1 MIVVLHV
8 MYAPL
13 LFMGNTFY
21 EWGRCRYQHLYA
33 RFCDS
38 YCTHVAFTA
47 MISDLLYK
55 TIKAG
60 NILTTRIWFTNIFA
74 ENYNG
79 IHHHI
84 IKFYIPVIKVS
95 LSNSGNST
103 SSTLGFLSQQ

>member
-1 MIVVLHV
+1 MNEVDVDI
-8 MYAPL
+8 
-13 LFMGNTFY
+13 NTYMHAFVI
-21 EWGRCRYQHLYA
+21 HTV
-33 RFCDS
+33 
-38 YCTHVAFTA
+38 THVAFTA

-60 NILTTRIWFTNIFA
+60 NILTTRICFTNIFA

-95 LSNSGNST
+95 LSNSGIST
-103 SSTLGFLSQQ
+103 SSTPGFLSQQ